1 MADEMDE
8 PTLAIMSP
16 RKLPN
21 SVQVAPGRYVSDDC
35 QQERDLYNE
44 TWRDIG
50 RNVFAFNPDKIIR
63 E

>member
-16 RKLPN
+16 RQLPD
-21 SVQVAPGRYVSDDC
+21 SLQVEPGRYVSDDC

-44 TWRDIG
+44 IWRVIG
-50 RNVFAFNPDKIIR
+50 RNVFAFNLDKIIR